1 MLLNILPTHAYFHS
15 IYPSIFT
22 SSNCFSCNCP
32 DTPFHWYSC
41 PDNTLLT
48 QTVYNSI
55 HDTIFNAN
63 LNFPTYQLNNL
74 VHTIASHPSFKPS
87 PSRLYPY
94 SLHSTL
100 KGLIPI
106 ALAQSL
112 DPFDISYSQASQII
126 IQILLK
132 VSDQLYNNIWISYC
146 SNFAH
151 WKKTH
156 QIPFRINTTSHNFPP
171 PRNHRNRT
179 THTYSCP
186 CGLADQ
192 LHPDSNTCPPLGQAS
207 LKYNIW
213 STMWIKY
220 HTPINHILTIQI

>member
-22 SSNCFSCNCP
+22 SPNCFSCNCP

-48 QTVYNSI
+48 QTVHNSI
-55 HDTIFNAN
+55 HNTIFNAN

-106 ALAQSL
+106 TLAQSL

-132 VSDQLYNNIWISYC
+132 VSDQLYNNIWILTVPTLP
-146 SNFAH
+146 NG
-151 WKKTH
+151 KKPTKFH
-156 QIPFRINTTSHNFPP
+156 LELILYLIPS
-171 PRNHRNRT
+171 
-179 THTYSCP
+179 
-186 CGLADQ
+186 
-192 LHPDSNTCPPLGQAS
+192 PLLEITETELPIPIAAPVAS
-207 LKYNIW
+207 PTNY
-213 STMWIKY
+213 
-220 HTPINHILTIQI
+220 ILTLTPVLH